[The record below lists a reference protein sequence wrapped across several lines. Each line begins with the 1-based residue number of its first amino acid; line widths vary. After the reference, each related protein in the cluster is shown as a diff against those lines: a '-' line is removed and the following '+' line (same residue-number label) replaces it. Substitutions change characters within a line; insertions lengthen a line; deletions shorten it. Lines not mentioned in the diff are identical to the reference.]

1 MRKFILT
8 NILAIIALTMS
19 AQTDVTKHFLS
30 NYGFDQYFDYTAGQT
45 TAVAQEILDV
55 KGWTADINANYTIVG
70 TYEFGFKGTFNGAAV
85 PATGYD
91 GEAGGGLAISTGW
104 GETFLFS
111 QTVTLPAGKYT
122 VTAPTYNGCSSTPAT
137 SQLAW
142 IPASGTA
149 VKSAVAS
156 YAANAWTLDKI
167 TFTLTKTTTGK
178 IQFGMKAADGGS
190 ANSAKLVIDYVK
202 ISAEDM
208 AVDKE
213 QLLAA
218 ITSAK
223 TYYGDGT
230 GNGAADLLTA
240 INAAQTVADNA
251 DATMIEVLEATSALN
266 GAIENYRKLNV
277 SEDNPLDKT
286 EYIQNPSFEDG
297 TKGWSNNG
305 FNSQSNASFT
315 KKSGSKYIE
324 KWVGQG
330 NKAGEA
336 SVSQTITGLPNGIYK
351 LTVGAQNLNQSSTSQ
366 KCEGAYIY
374 ADDQKTAVY
383 TPNDYSVKF
392 INLTNG
398 VTIGFEAIG
407 ATGNWLA
414 VDNFRLSLIGEVSA
428 ETVLQETARLIAE
441 AEALKSQMMYQAT
454 SESLDAA
461 IALAKAITATS
472 TDEEVANAI
481 KTIRKAISDA
491 KTAIAQYQA
500 LADAIA
506 EAEAAYDGTLNGA
519 GELKA
524 EIDKAKA
531 LHSNASATAAQ
542 LEAEIAT
549 LQKAVLAFHLENA
562 SAGTGTAPAVT
573 ATNKYVATGATQAL
587 MRATTTGSNIL
598 ERGVCWS
605 TGHNPTVLDS
615 RTTKSFSLNGTIFHI
630 KGLKPATVY
639 YARPYVMNKTYTV
652 AYGDEIKIVTHPSG
666 GCTWD
671 WDGGAP
677 DDAANTRC
685 RNAMKETIDYF
696 NEWTGIRGFHLSGHY
711 GSGTPTADCSYGG
724 WMRIGPNA
732 AYQAIGTVLHETG
745 HGVGVGTHWVWYNC
759 NDTRETNGN
768 SGKWLGRAANEV
780 YQFLENKYT
789 ADTYFKGD
797 RTHGWG
803 NNATYDWLVN
813 GADKDRHQELQ
824 YIGGMCILYGLFID
838 GLCPTSSHPNGI
850 AGYTYNFDDSKKYY
864 IMNKNAGR
872 GLGEGLLSQRMT
884 TVVWKPCLTQEEI
897 SDSAAWYMEFVPSQ
911 GYYRFKNAISG
922 RYLSRS
928 TMTTSMTTKATTTPS
943 ATEQFQ
949 LMPDRTDVT
958 IGAGDN
964 TITTHGYWLT
974 WNDNGNK
981 AINAKAL
988 SERVGYGT
996 LEQVSFNFSDAATSQ
1011 QWIIISEDEL
1021 EAYHDAAVATG
1032 IKSIYTNDK
1041 SADGSKTVTGI
1052 YSADG
1057 VLKSH
1062 TAKGLNIIKYSD
1074 GTTKKIYVK

>member
-1 MRKFILT
+1 MRKLILT

-19 AQTDVTKHFLS
+19 AQVDVTKHFLT
-30 NYGFDQYFDYTAGQT
+30 NYGFDEFFDYTTGQT
-45 TAVAQEILDV
+45 IGVAQELLDV
-55 KGWTADINANYTIVG
+55 KGWTANLSANYTIVG
-70 TYEFGFKGTFNGAAV
+70 TYEFGFKGTFNNATV
-85 PATGYD
+85 PDKGYD

-104 GETFLFS
+104 EQTFLFS

-122 VTAPTYNGCSSTPAT
+122 VTAPTYNGCSATAAT

-142 IPASGTA
+142 IPTSGSA
-149 VKSAVAS
+149 VKSS
-156 YAANAWTLDKI
+156 IKNYTANAWTLDKI

-178 IQFGMKAADGGS
+178 IQFGMAAAAGGS
-190 ANSAKLVIDYVK
+190 ANSAKLVVDYVK

-208 AVDKE
+208 AVDKS
-213 QLLAA
+213 QLIAA
-218 ITSAK
+218 INTAK
-223 TYYGDGT
+223 TYYGDGS
-230 GNGAADLLTA
+230 GNGAADLQAA
-240 INAAQTVADNA
+240 INAAQAVADKA

-266 GAIENYRKLNV
+266 DAIENYRKQNV
-277 SEDNPLDKT
+277 SEDNPLDRT
-286 EYIQNPSFEDG
+286 EFIKNPSFEEG
-297 TKGWSNNG
+297 LKNWTNTGLSTQNN
-305 FNSQSNASFT
+305 SSFT
-315 KKSGSKYIE
+315 KKSGSTYIE
-324 KWVGQG
+324 KWIGQG
-330 NKAGEA
+330 NNVGDA

-351 LTVGAQNLNQSSTSQ
+351 LTVAAQNLNQSSTSQ
-366 KCEGAYIY
+366 KCEGACIY
-374 ADDQKTAVY
+374 ADNQQTAVY

-392 INLTNG
+392 VNLTNEA
-398 VTIGFEAIG
+398 TIGFEAID

-428 ETVLQETARLIAE
+428 EIIMQEITRLITE
-441 AEALKSQMMYQAT
+441 AEALKQHMMYQTTVEA
-454 SESLDAA
+454 LDAA
-461 IALAKAITATS
+461 IALAKEISATS
-472 TDEEVANAI
+472 TDDQVSNAI
-481 KTIRKAISDA
+481 KAIRKAINDA
-491 KTAIAQYQA
+491 KFAVAEYQA
-500 LADAIA
+500 LAEAIE
-506 EAEAAYDGTLNGA
+506 EAETAYDESQNGA
-519 GELKA
+519 AELKA

-531 LHSNASATAAQ
+531 LYADATATSKQ
-542 LEAEIAT
+542 LEDEIVM
-549 LQKAVLAFHLENA
+549 LEKAVLAFHLANSTE
-562 SAGTGTAPAVT
+562 GTGTAPAVT
-573 ATNKYVATGATQAL
+573 STNKFVATGATQAL
-587 MRATTTGSNIL
+587 MRAATTGSNIL

-605 TGHNPTVLDS
+605 TEHNPTVLDN

-652 AYGDEIKIVTHPSG
+652 AYGDEIKIVTHPAG

-711 GSGTPTADCSYGG
+711 GAQTPTADCSYGG
-724 WMRIGPNA
+724 WMRIGPKA

-759 NDTRETNGN
+759 SDTRETNGN

-813 GADKDRHQELQ
+813 GADKDKHQELQ

-838 GLCPTSSHPNGI
+838 GLCPTDNHPNGI

-864 IMNKNAGR
+864 IMNKDAER
-872 GLGEGLLSQRMT
+872 GFGEGLLSQQRT
-884 TVVWKPCLTQEEI
+884 SVVWKPCLTQEEI
-897 SDSAAWYMEFVPSQ
+897 NDSSAWYMEFVPSQ

-928 TMTTSMTTKATTTPS
+928 TASTSMTTKQTSAPS
-943 ATEQFQ
+943 ATERFQ
-949 LMPDRTDVT
+949 LMPDRTNVT
-958 IGAGDN
+958 IGTGDN
-964 TITTHGYWLT
+964 TITTHGYWFT
-974 WNDNGNK
+974 WNDGNNK
-981 AINAKAL
+981 AMSAKAL
-988 SERVGYGT
+988 TERLGYGA
-996 LEQVSFNFSDAATSQ
+996 LEQVSFNFSNAATKQ

-1021 EAYHDAAVATG
+1021 EAYHNAAVAAG

-1041 SADGSKTVTGI
+1041 SADGTKTVTGI

-1057 VLKSH
+1057 TQKSH
-1062 TAKGLNIIKYSD
+1062 TTKGLNIIRYSD